1 MTEVGNCGTCLQ
13 PFHESAQQ
21 HTCKGCGDKIHSS
34 ILCPKCPKVVDQS
47 RVVVLTGAPPVVTG
61 GVCGATGAPGGI
73 QGVSVSEAGGGTVPP
88 AAHYDL
94 ITDLL
99 DVNMFKVYV
108 DMLKNYLP
116 MMTVDTV
123 GPWSP

>member
-1 MTEVGNCGTCLQ
+1 
-13 PFHESAQQ
+13 
-21 HTCKGCGDKIHSS
+21 
-34 ILCPKCPKVVDQS
+34 
-47 RVVVLTGAPPVVTG
+47 VTG